1 MSQSGHFNK
10 SIFRDKRGR
19 EIKHEDDFLS
29 TKIRHADGTFGT
41 YRAGKMIAKQD
52 APTDLSKF
60 YKPTPVSTIVEKP
73 AETETA
79 GEKET
84 AARVRKR
91 FDVNAPSMRL

>member
-41 YRAGKMIAKQD
+41 YRAGKLIGKED
-52 APTDLSKF
+52 APTMSKF
-60 YKPTPVSTIVEKP
+60 HTPTPVATIVAEPENKEKVC
-73 AETETA
+73 
-79 GEKET
+79 
-84 AARVRKR
+84 RVKKQ
-91 FDVNAPSMRL
+91 FDVNAQSLKL